1 MLSVHDIDVAYGET
15 PVLQAIRLTV
25 QPGEIVSIIGR
36 NGIGKTTLLKAL
48 IGLLPVQRGSLIFLD
63 QDITA
68 LPAYERARRG
78 MAYVPQGRMIF
89 PNLTVMENLQIGCDL
104 DRSNN
109 RSLLEEMW
117 DEFPILRDR
126 RRQLGGTLSGGQQQ
140 MLAMARALVTNPQ
153 LLLLDEPSEG
163 IQPNIVQ
170 DMANKIAAI
179 NQRHQ
184 LSIVLVEQNIELA
197 AALARRV
204 YVMDKGQ
211 IATEIT
217 PDKIMD
223 EQIVRTYLAV

>member
-1 MLSVHDIDVAYGET
+1 MLSVHNIDVAYGET
-15 PVLQAIRLTV
+15 PVLQGIDLTV

-48 IGLLPVQRGSLIFLD
+48 MGLLPVQRGELVFLD

-78 MAYVPQGRMIF
+78 IAYVPQGRMIF
-89 PNLTVMENLQIGCDL
+89 PNLTVMENLQIGGDL
-104 DRSNN
+104 DRSSD
-109 RSLLEEMW
+109 RSLLDEML
-117 DEFPILRDR
+117 DEFPILRER

-140 MLAMARALVTNPQ
+140 MLALARAVVTNPK
-153 LLLLDEPSEG
+153 LLLLDEPLEG
-163 IQPNIVQ
+163 IQPSIVQ
-170 DMANKIAAI
+170 DMATKIAAT

-217 PDKIMD
+217 PDKMMD

>member
-1 MLSVHDIDVAYGET
+1 MLSVHNIDVAYGET
-15 PVLQAIRLTV
+15 PVLQGIDLTV

-48 IGLLPVQRGSLIFLD
+48 MGLLPVQRGELVFLD

-78 MAYVPQGRMIF
+78 IAYVPQGRMIF
-89 PNLTVMENLQIGCDL
+89 PNLTVMENLQIGGDL
-104 DRSNN
+104 DRSSD
-109 RSLLEEMW
+109 RSLLDEML
-117 DEFPILRDR
+117 DEFPILRER

-140 MLAMARALVTNPQ
+140 MLALARAVVTNPK

-163 IQPNIVQ
+163 IQPSIVQ
-170 DMANKIAAI
+170 DMATKIAAI

-217 PDKIMD
+217 PDKMMD